1 MSDVFNSIGE
11 GVANLVGAG
20 PQGGPLGGFKPVG
33 KILAPIAA
41 AATGA
46 GLADFAGIGG
56 AIGETGLTGAE
67 LGGGAGGA
75 LAGGLENGPIGA
87 VLGGAG
93 GGLLG
98 GTSAFGPGGA
108 LNFGG
113 GGGGRRSGGRCAVSS
128 GRRPSNCARRFGRS
142 GSNQCW

>member
-67 LGGGAGGA
+67 LGGAAGGA
-75 LAGGLENGPIGA
+75 LAGGENGPIGA

-113 GGGGRRSGGRCAVSS
+113 GRRAAQRGPL
-128 GRRPSNCARRFGRS
+128 RR
-142 GSNQCW
+142 